1 MNLSDSSSQ
10 AITSVS
16 SLNQTNVAQYGSS
29 YIDPFPEPVSGEQRS
44 LPSLSTLPLDNLR
57 SPDLFNVVN
66 GNTLIGTTSE
76 RQILINDIQNSFVES
91 LHADIDKERE
101 NHVEERRR
109 EEQTKMSED
118 ATRLMNERK
127 NRVLPEPNMD
137 EDVTSL
143 SVRHPA
149 LGTTGRLFN
158 KEVTMNSCYD
168 WVGSL
173 REQPMYSN
181 LIDPSGAFVSAS
193 SKVVEYGHLVLN
205 VQITEKP
212 PNFEE
217 DGEVTVQGFSVQ
229 VTNNDLTNN

>member
-1 MNLSDSSSQ
+1 MG
-10 AITSVS
+10 
-16 SLNQTNVAQYGSS
+16 SLTLLYLCRCPIIRYYPLHESFRFRS
-29 YIDPFPEPVSGEQRS
+29 EYLFSGEQRS

-143 SVRHPA
+143 SV
-149 LGTTGRLFN
+149 
-158 KEVTMNSCYD
+158 
-168 WVGSL
+168 
-173 REQPMYSN
+173 
-181 LIDPSGAFVSAS
+181 
-193 SKVVEYGHLVLN
+193 
-205 VQITEKP
+205 
-212 PNFEE
+212 
-217 DGEVTVQGFSVQ
+217 
-229 VTNNDLTNN
+229 

>member
-1 MNLSDSSSQ
+1 MG
-10 AITSVS
+10 
-16 SLNQTNVAQYGSS
+16 SLTLLYLCRCPIIRYYPLHESFRFRS
-29 YIDPFPEPVSGEQRS
+29 EYLFSGEQRS

-118 ATRLMNERK
+118 ATRLMNER
-127 NRVLPEPNMD
+127 NNVFPEQNMD
-137 EDVTSL
+137 EDVTFL
-143 SVRHPA
+143 SVRHPSFR
-149 LGTTGRLFN
+149 TIRRLFN

-168 WVGSL
+168 CVGSL
-173 REQPMYSN
+173 REQPMYFN
-181 LIDPSGAFVSAS
+181 LIDPSVAFVSDS
-193 SKVVEYGHLVLN
+193 SKVVEYG
-205 VQITEKP
+205 
-212 PNFEE
+212 
-217 DGEVTVQGFSVQ
+217 
-229 VTNNDLTNN
+229 